1 MSSFIVLGLIPGT
14 NIQVTFSMWLA
25 AISAVL
31 LLVTLRLL
39 RQQIVAWRI
48 AFAVFS
54 AARSAQ
60 PFMFGTFRL

>member
-31 LLVTLRLL
+31 FLITLRTL
-39 RQQIVAWRI
+39 RKQIVAWRI
-48 AFAVFS
+48 ALAVFS
-54 AARSAQ
+54 ATRTAQ
-60 PFMFGTFRL
+60 PLL